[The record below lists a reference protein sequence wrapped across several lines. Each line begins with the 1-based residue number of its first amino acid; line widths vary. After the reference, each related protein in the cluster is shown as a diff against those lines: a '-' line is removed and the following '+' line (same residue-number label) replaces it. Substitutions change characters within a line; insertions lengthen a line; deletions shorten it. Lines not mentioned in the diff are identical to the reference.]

1 MPFHHVAITTRDLAA
16 THAFYTGA
24 MGFTLLRVEVGE
36 TPESVLDPGGSAPDA
51 APRGWARH
59 VFYDCGGGE
68 CLAVWEL
75 HDPAHLPDEF
85 DPSISRGLGLP
96 SWTNHLAF
104 VAPTAVALAE
114 HRDRWLTHGLAVVEV
129 DHGWCR
135 SIYVD
140 DPNGITVEFCCTT
153 GPVAD
158 PDAMAHLADP
168 APTLGPPPPVALHLP
183 DPGAASAGVA

>member
-16 THAFYTGA
+16 THAFYTEV
-24 MGFTLLRVEVGE
+24 MGFTLLRVEVGA
-36 TPESVLDPGGSAPDA
+36 TPEALLDPDGATD
-51 APRGWARH
+51 GWGRH
-59 VFYDCGGGE
+59 VFYDCGDGE
-68 CLAVWEL
+68 CLAVWDL
-75 HDPAHLPDEF
+75 HDPAHLPAEF

-104 VAPTAVALAE
+104 AAPTEAVLAG
-114 HRDRWLTHGLAVVEV
+114 HRDRWLAHGLPVVEV

-158 PDAMAHLADP
+158 PDAAARLVDP
-168 APTLGPPPPVALHLP
+168 APAVGPPPPVALHLP
-183 DPGAASAGVA
+183 EVPGN